1 MNFNTL
7 TNGFL
12 MNHTYVNI
20 SLMDVDVYYCPLKNV
35 MIINK
40 NTNGFVSPLVDN
52 ILFTTR

>member
-1 MNFNTL
+1 
-7 TNGFL
+7 